1 MILLTHERHE
11 RAFSHARA
19 RVFECMS
26 FVHCVCGLCFYLCF
40 VCVPPFSKEG
50 GDVVYE
56 HGGFIG
62 HCRDVLDL
70 HVFVVV
76 GCVRVC
82 SWVRM
87 HETHVP
93 GLAGAR
99 AGPLRST
106 CDLQGCKR

>member
-1 MILLTHERHE
+1 MQKRHE
-11 RAFSHARA
+11 RAFSCARA
-19 RVFECMS
+19 CVFEHLS
-26 FVHCVCGLCFYLCF
+26 FMCHVCGLCFHLCF

-50 GDVVYE
+50 GDVVCE
-56 HGGFIG
+56 HGGFMG

-70 HVFVVV
+70 HVFIVV

-87 HETHVP
+87 CETCLP

-106 CDLQGCKR
+106 CDL

>member
-11 RAFSHARA
+11 RAFLHARA
-19 RVFECMS
+19 RVFECVS

-50 GDVVYE
+50 GDVVYKC
-56 HGGFIG
+56 GGFVG
-62 HCRDVLDL
+62 HCRDVLDSC
-70 HVFVVV
+70 VFVVV
-76 GCVRVC
+76 GCVHVC

-87 HETHVP
+87 HETCLP

-106 CDLQGCKR
+106 CDL